1 MKIRLGYVCIQNT
14 VNISYTHKI
23 TYSNYLKLSKEKGEK
38 KKDFIIKKNLQ
49 NLLLILK
56 YNVQNQV

>member
-14 VNISYTHKI
+14 VNISYTHTI

-38 KKDFIIKKNLQ
+38 K
-49 NLLLILK
+49 
-56 YNVQNQV
+56 